1 MYCGNCFR
9 DNALVAALRA
19 LGHPTLM
26 IPLYLPLT
34 LDESDQSAG
43 TPTFFSG
50 VNVYLQQKSAFFR
63 NAPDWLHRFLAS
75 PAVLK
80 WAAGRAART
89 RAADVGE
96 LMLSMLRGEEGHQ
109 ARELEELITWLKAQP
124 PPEVICLSNAL
135 LVGLARRLKAG
146 LRAPVVCMLQGE
158 DSFLDGMTEPHRTRA
173 WQTLAERARDVD
185 LFIAPSHYF
194 GDLMRGRLGLPSEKV
209 QVVYNGINLEG
220 YGEIQNSKFKIQ
232 NPPTLGFFARM
243 CREKGLDL
251 LVAAYLELRKRSRVP
266 GLQLKIGGGCGPGDE
281 AFVEAQRTRIREAGV
296 LDDVTFHPN
305 LSHADK
311 VKFLES
317 LDVFCTP
324 ALYGE
329 AFGLYV
335 IEALAAG
342 VPVVQ
347 PRVASFPELI
357 AATGGG
363 VIAEPT
369 ARGLADA
376 LEPLLL
382 EPARAR
388 ALGEAGR
395 KAVLQDFSVA
405 GMAGDIVQALQ
416 TVTARPAQPPTPHP

>member
-1 MYCGNCFR
+1 M
-9 DNALVAALRA
+9 
-19 LGHPTLM
+19 
-26 IPLYLPLT
+26 
-34 LDESDQSAG
+34 
-43 TPTFFSG
+43 
-50 VNVYLQQKSAFFR
+50 NVYLQQKSAFFR

-158 DSFLDGMTEPHRTRA
+158 DSFLDGMTEPHRTCA

-281 AFVEAQRTRIREAGV
+281 AFVEAQRTRLREAGV

>member
-34 LDESDQSAG
+34 LDEVDQSAG

-96 LMLSMLRGEEGHQ
+96 LMLSMLRGEEGYQ
-109 ARELEELITWLKAQP
+109 ARELEELIAWLKTQP
-124 PPEVICLSNAL
+124 PPGVICLSNAL

-146 LRAPVVCMLQGE
+146 LCAPVVCMLQGE

-194 GDLMRGRLGLPSEKV
+194 GDLMRGRLGLPAEKV

-243 CREKGLDL
+243 CPEKGLDL

-281 AFVEAQRTRIREAGV
+281 AFVEAQRARLREAGV
-296 LDDVTFHPN
+296 LDDVMFHPN

-376 LEPLLL
+376 LESLLL

-416 TVTARPAQPPTPHP
+416 TVTARPVQPPAPHP

>member
-34 LDESDQSAG
+34 LDEVDQSAG

-96 LMLSMLRGEEGHQ
+96 LMLSMLRGEEGYQ
-109 ARELEELITWLKAQP
+109 ARELEELIAWLKTQP
-124 PPEVICLSNAL
+124 PPGVICLSNAL

-146 LRAPVVCMLQGE
+146 LCAPVVCMLQGE

-194 GDLMRGRLGLPSEKV
+194 GDLMRGRLGLPAEKV

-281 AFVEAQRTRIREAGV
+281 AFVEAQRARLREAGV
-296 LDDVTFHPN
+296 LDDVMFHPN

-376 LEPLLL
+376 LESLLL

-405 GMAGDIVQALQ
+405 GMARDIVQALQ
-416 TVTARPAQPPTPHP
+416 TVTARPAQPPAPHP

>member
-34 LDESDQSAG
+34 LDEVDQSAG

-96 LMLSMLRGEEGHQ
+96 LMLSMLRGEEGYQ
-109 ARELEELITWLKAQP
+109 ARELEELIAWLKTQP
-124 PPEVICLSNAL
+124 PPGVICLSNAL

-146 LRAPVVCMLQGE
+146 LCAPVVCMLQGE

-194 GDLMRGRLGLPSEKV
+194 GDLMRGRLGLPAEKV

-243 CREKGLDL
+243 CPEKGLDL

-281 AFVEAQRTRIREAGV
+281 AFVEAQRARLREAGV
-296 LDDVTFHPN
+296 LDDVMFHPN

-376 LEPLLL
+376 LESLLL

-405 GMAGDIVQALQ
+405 GMARDIVQALQ
-416 TVTARPAQPPTPHP
+416 TVTARPAQPPAPHP